1 MLVRFGSDV
10 SDQHLA
16 LKDALTGLLQHPND
30 SVRKRASITLGPLVT
45 VLDDALFAQL
55 MEALIVRLESSTTP
69 GTYIQSISAICKSAG
84 VKVGPYLP
92 KIVPRL
98 EKFCLSNASSSK
110 KRDDDEEDAAQLE
123 LWEQSL
129 QALEAITRRCPNKVT
144 PYVPNIVRLAT
155 SLSTYDPLYT
165 YEEDV
170 AMEGGAKK
178 ATAKSR
184 AKAAA
189 AEDAWG
195 ADDDGGDAW
204 GDEDGDAAMAGGGGG
219 QLRGKHSASRMT
231 MLQFLT
237 LPLCVVFVQTDGTM
251 MRLLRVQWPPRPPT
265 TAGRFVVP
273 LSDC

>member
-1 MLVRFGSDV
+1 M

-16 LKDALTGLLQHPND
+16 LKDALTNLLQHPND

-55 MEALIVRLESSTTP
+55 MEALIVRLESSNTP

-98 EKFCLSNASSSK
+98 EKFCLSNGTSSSK

-165 YEEDV
+165 YEDDA

-189 AEDAWG
+189 EDAWG
-195 ADDDGGDAW
+195 GDDDGGDAW
-204 GDEDGDAAMAGGGGG
+204 GDEDGDAAMGGGGG
-219 QLRGKHSASRMT
+219 KSRDAHT
-231 MLQFLT
+231 ARWCICVQSLILFL
-237 LPLCVVFVQTDGTM
+237 LC
-251 MRLLRVQWPPRPPT
+251 LL
-265 TAGRFVVP
+265 
-273 LSDC
+273 